1 MCVLEL
7 TEAVGPL
14 VVTGLIDK
22 KGLDCIKAIPQLKP
36 GGGLHSTEV
45 AYLLLT
51 WQPQGSNLGIPPK
64 ISLDVTDIY

>member
-22 KGLDCIKAIPQLKP
+22 KGLDCIKAIPLLKP
-36 GGGLHSTEV
+36 GGG
-45 AYLLLT
+45 AA
-51 WQPQGSNLGIPPK
+51 
-64 ISLDVTDIY
+64 

>member
-36 GGGLHSTEV
+36 GGGGLHSTEV

-51 WQPQGSNLGIPPK
+51 QQPQ
-64 ISLDVTDIY
+64 V